1 MSRLPTVTDTTETGV
16 DNLEQLR
23 KRLRCAKQR
32 ARYWSGVPSSSGFC
46 YNPASSSACDA
57 DTEYEMALDDCA
69 AIADEIAR
77 ITGKRPSTPD
87 PKREFNAHFAQVVL
101 PKIAGPN
108 N

>member
-1 MSRLPTVTDTTETGV
+1 
-16 DNLEQLR
+16 
-23 KRLRCAKQR
+23 
-32 ARYWSGVPSSSGFC
+32 
-46 YNPASSSACDA
+46 
-57 DTEYEMALDDCA
+57 MALDDCA